1 MPTFTS
7 DLEKYIFNRYAINSA
22 NITIMIEDEWDYIEE
37 QMMDPEGSIEH
48 IAKELI
54 AMYMAA

>member
-7 DLEKYIFNRYAINSA
+7 DLEKYIMHRYAINSA

-37 QMMDPEGSIEH
+37 QMMDPDGSIEH